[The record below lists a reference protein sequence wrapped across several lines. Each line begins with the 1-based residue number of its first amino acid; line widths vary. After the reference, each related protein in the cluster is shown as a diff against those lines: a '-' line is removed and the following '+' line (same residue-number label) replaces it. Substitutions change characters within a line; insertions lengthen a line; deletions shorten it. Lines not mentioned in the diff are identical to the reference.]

1 MINTLQ
7 GFLIKLELIESL
19 AKHGV
24 SIAGDEM
31 SKIQFQMI
39 LNELNYKPR
48 DTNNE
53 TIDIR

>member
-7 GFLIKLELIESL
+7 GFLIKLELIERL

-48 DTNNE
+48 EINNE